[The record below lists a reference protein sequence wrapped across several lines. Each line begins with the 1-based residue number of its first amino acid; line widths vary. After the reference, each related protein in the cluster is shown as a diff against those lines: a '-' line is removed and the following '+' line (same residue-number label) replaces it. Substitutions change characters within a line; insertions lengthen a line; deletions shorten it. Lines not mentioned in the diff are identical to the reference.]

1 MILHLIDVGVPH
13 FSKEP
18 ECGRRVRVV
27 HRELD
32 PGLKRRKEKV
42 IQMQLKNV
50 VGYCRIYKLVQISE
64 KLWNKPDCFTF

>member
-50 VGYCRIYKLVQISE
+50 VGYCRIY
-64 KLWNKPDCFTF
+64 